1 MPEGSHE
8 TLRVVII
15 GVGEVGFNAARM
27 LSNEGH
33 RVVVVEQDEALV
45 EHASQQLDALVM
57 QGNGASPRVLREAGI
72 EDSDLLVAATST
84 DEVNIVACL
93 AAKAQ
98 GGTRTVAR
106 VHSQDYF
113 DKKEPFARDI
123 LGIDLVISTEQMAAE
138 EIRESLLVPGA
149 VNVETFA
156 EGRIEV
162 VEVILKD
169 DSPAVD
175 RPVRE
180 VRLPG
185 RSLIVGVVRDGDA
198 LVPKGDTVLRSRDH
212 VFLMCERREVSEV
225 VGAISTDT
233 EPVDD
238 AMILGAGRIGLLLAR
253 ALEETGISVKVIEK
267 DPARARRAAS
277 KLKKALVLHDEGVSR
292 EFLLQERVDRTDA
305 FVAVTGDDRTNLLAA
320 MNARRLG
327 ARMTISGISRAEF
340 APLAEALGVD
350 VTVSPRLLAAGAIL
364 RFVRRG
370 DVAAVFLLESGA
382 QMIELGVPK
391 GCRVAGRQLAR
402 VDFPEGA
409 IVGAVSRDGSVLIP
423 TGRDTLNAGDKVVV
437 FTVGSAVD
445 EVEKLFAP

>member
-1 MPEGSHE
+1 M
-8 TLRVVII
+8 RVVIV
-15 GVGEVGFNAARM
+15 GVGEVGFNTAQM
-27 LSNEGH
+27 LSREGH
-33 RVVVVEQDEALV
+33 RVVAVEQDEALV

-57 QGNGASPRVLREAGI
+57 QGNGASPKVLREAGI
-72 EDSDLLVAATST
+72 ESSDLLVAVTST

-98 GGTRTVAR
+98 GVARTVAR
-106 VHSQDYF
+106 VHSSDYY
-113 DKKEPFARDI
+113 DKKEPFARDL
-123 LGIDLVISTEQMAAE
+123 LGIDLVISTEQMAAK

-149 VNVETFA
+149 VNVESFA
-156 EGRIEV
+156 GGSIDV
-162 VEVILKD
+162 VEVILNKG
-169 DSPAVD
+169 SPAVD

-180 VRLPG
+180 VELPEQ
-185 RSLIVGVVRDGDA
+185 SLIVGVVRDGEA
-198 LVPKGDTVLRSRDH
+198 LVPKGDTVLHSRDH
-212 VFLMCERREVSEV
+212 IFLVCRQRDVTEV
-225 VGAISTDT
+225 VGAVATDT

-238 AMILGAGRIGLLLAR
+238 AMILGAGRIGLLLAL
-253 ALEETGISVKVIEK
+253 ALEEIGISVKVIEK
-267 DPARARRAAS
+267 DPARARHAAS
-277 KLKKALVLHDEGVSR
+277 KLKKALVLQDEGVSR
-292 EFLLQERVDRTDA
+292 EFLLQERVDKTDA

-327 ARMTISGISRAEF
+327 SRMTISGISRGEF

-391 GCRVAGRQLAR
+391 GCRVAGRSLAQ

-409 IVGAVSRDGSVLIP
+409 IVGAVAREGEVLIP
-423 TGRDTLNAGDKVVV
+423 TGRDVLRTGDKVVV
-437 FTVGSAVD
+437 FTVESAVD
-445 EVEKLFAP
+445 EVERLFAT

>member
-1 MPEGSHE
+1 V
-8 TLRVVII
+8 RVVIVGI
-15 GVGEVGFNAARM
+15 GEVGFNTAQM
-27 LSNEGH
+27 LSREGH
-33 RVVVVEQDEALV
+33 RVVAVEQDEALV

-57 QGNGASPRVLREAGI
+57 QGNGASPKVLREAGI
-72 EDSDLLVAATST
+72 ESSDLLVAVTST

-98 GGTRTVAR
+98 GVARTVAR
-106 VHSQDYF
+106 VHSSDYY
-113 DKKEPFARDI
+113 DKKEPFARDL
-123 LGIDLVISTEQMAAE
+123 LGIDLVISTEHMAAK

-149 VNVETFA
+149 VNVESFA
-156 EGRIEV
+156 GGSIDV
-162 VEVILKD
+162 VEVILNKG
-169 DSPAVD
+169 SPAVD

-180 VRLPG
+180 VKLPEQ
-185 RSLIVGVVRDGDA
+185 SLIVGVVRDGEA

-212 VFLMCERREVSEV
+212 IFLVCRQRDATEV
-225 VGAISTDT
+225 VGAVATDT

-238 AMILGAGRIGLLLAR
+238 AVILGAGRIGLLLAL
-253 ALEETGISVKVIEK
+253 ALEDIGISVKVIEK
-267 DPARARRAAS
+267 DPARARHAAS
-277 KLKKALVLHDEGVSR
+277 KLRKALVLQDEGVSR
-292 EFLLQERVDRTDA
+292 EFLLQERVDKTDA

-327 ARMTISGISRAEF
+327 SRMTISGISRGEF

-391 GCRVAGRQLAR
+391 GCRVAGKPLAQ

-409 IVGAVSRDGSVLIP
+409 IVGAVAREEEVLIP
-423 TGRDTLNAGDKVVV
+423 TGRDVLRAGDKVVV
-437 FTVGSAVD
+437 FTVESAVD
-445 EVEKLFAP
+445 EVERLFAT